1 MHGSARYAERKVS
14 PEAGRPLKDRTKNRR
29 GPSGQL
35 QSLLDSQQFL
45 NTVAA
50 GIVLQ
55 NEEGLVL
62 DCNDTALELLG
73 VTREELAI
81 RTSSDPQ
88 WSSVRPDGSSF
99 ALEEQPARITLRTGE
114 PGNEVIMGTANRG
127 RARRWLSVNTCQVAL
142 SNGAKGVISSFIDV
156 TQRLKKERIL
166 EMLTDV
172 NRLAMLSFQQ
182 DEYFH
187 RLCEIIVEKG
197 GYELAWL
204 GIPSS
209 GEIGSITIL
218 YSAGATDY
226 LYEGMVSWLGSK
238 EIGLGPSGTALR
250 TGESQ
255 VVNELV
261 TEALFEPWR
270 ERAAEFGFGSSV
282 AIPAVGGV
290 QRAVLSIY
298 SRDTFAFD
306 ETTVAALEDIVRE
319 AEFAVAHVRAVRETD
334 AALKDTKEAI
344 AALKL
349 SETALSESER
359 RFRLVFED
367 NMAPMIVTD
376 LEDRVITA
384 NDAFCMMIGRTL
396 EELVGDDSKPFT
408 FPEDVGITEE
418 SHRRVTAGEAA
429 QVSYVKRYLHKD
441 GRIIV
446 VEASRSPALDEHGQ
460 TLYFVISERDITE
473 EHALSI
479 QLSHQ
484 ALHDPLTGLANR
496 ALFDDRLAQA
506 QARAARQGGQGA
518 VLLLDLDDFKG
529 VNDTHGHFI
538 GDQLLVAIAHRLAQA
553 TRTTDTL
560 CRFGGDEF
568 MYLAE
573 GLTSPHDAEE
583 LARRLLDALVEPIS
597 ITGARIEQ
605 RASIGIVHWNETS
618 SNSVELVQDADVAL
632 YEAKRMGKGHFVVFT
647 PSMHQQAISRFA
659 LVQELRHA
667 VQAGELS
674 MHYQPIVDLSNYDVV
689 GFEALMRWEHPER
702 GWVPPSVFIPLAE
715 QSDLILELGA
725 FALRE
730 AAAEASSWRPT
741 GSQDRRP
748 YVTVN
753 LSAHQFHEPKLVSMV
768 EEALTTGAISPD
780 RLIIEITEGVMLR
793 DALETASVIGR
804 LQERGVDFALDDFG
818 TGYSSLSYLVLL
830 HPRIIKIDQ
839 SFVRPSHES
848 VDNDTLLETII
859 SLGQKLGMTML
870 GEGIETRA
878 QLERLRV
885 PGCELGQGFLFSPAV
900 PASEIPKMLA
910 RKPKGWP
917 RRPTKSR

>member
-1 MHGSARYAERKVS
+1 
-14 PEAGRPLKDRTKNRR
+14 LKDRTKSRR
-29 GPSGQL
+29 GPGGPL

-55 NEEGLVL
+55 DQEGSVL
-62 DCNDTALELLG
+62 DCNDTALVLLG
-73 VTREELAI
+73 VTREEMAI
-81 RTSSDPQ
+81 RTSDESQ
-88 WSSVRPDGSSF
+88 WPIVRQDGSPF
-99 ALEEQPARITLRTGE
+99 AYEEQPARITLRTGE
-114 PGNEVIMGTANRG
+114 PGNDVIMGTGDRG
-127 RARRWLSVNTCQVAL
+127 RARRWLSVNTCQVVL
-142 SNGAKGVISSFIDV
+142 SDGAKGVISSFIDV
-156 TQRLKKERIL
+156 TQRLKKEHIL

-172 NRLAMLSFQQ
+172 NRLAMLSFHQ

-209 GEIGSITIL
+209 GEVGGITIL

-255 VVNELV
+255 VVDELV

-270 ERAAEFGFGSSV
+270 ERAAQFGFGSSV

-298 SRDTFAFD
+298 SRETFAFD
-306 ETTVAALEDIVRE
+306 ETTVGALEDIVRE
-319 AEFAVAHVRAVRETD
+319 AEYVVAHVRAVRETD
-334 AALKDTKEAI
+334 AALKETKEAI
-344 AALKL
+344 TALEL
-349 SETALSESER
+349 SETALGQSEQ

-384 NDAFCMMIGRTL
+384 NNAFCVMIGRTF
-396 EELVGDDSKPFT
+396 EEVVGHDSKPFT
-408 FPEDVGITEE
+408 FPEDVGISEE
-418 SHRRVTAGEAA
+418 SHRRAGRGEAT
-429 QVSYVKRYLHKD
+429 QVRYVKRYLHKD

-446 VEASRSPALDEHGQ
+446 VEVSRSPALDEDGR

-473 EHALSI
+473 ENALSI

-506 QARAARQGGQGA
+506 HARAARQGGQGA

-538 GDQLLVAIAHRLAQA
+538 GDQLLVAIAHRLADA
-553 TRTTDTL
+553 TRLTDTL

-573 GLTSPHDAEE
+573 GLNSPHEAEA
-583 LARRLLDALVEPIS
+583 LAQRLLDALVEPIS
-597 ITGARIEQ
+597 VAGARIEQ
-605 RASIGIVHWNETS
+605 RASIGIVHWNEAS
-618 SNSVELVQDADVAL
+618 KSVELVQDADVAL
-632 YEAKRMGKGHFVVFT
+632 YEAKRLGKGHFVVFT
-647 PSMHQQAISRFA
+647 PSMHQLAISRFT

-674 MHYQPIVDLSNYDVV
+674 MHYQPIVDLSNNDVV

-715 QSDLILELGA
+715 QSDLILELGS

-730 AAAEASSWRPT
+730 AVAAASSWGPT
-741 GSQDRRP
+741 GSQQLHP

-753 LSAHQFHEPKLVSMV
+753 LSAHQFHEPRLLSMI
-768 EEALTTGAISPD
+768 EEALTMSAISPD
-780 RLIIEITEGVMLR
+780 RLIIEITESVMLR

-804 LQERGVDFALDDFG
+804 LKERGVDFALDDFG

-848 VDNDTLLETII
+848 DDNDTLLETII

-870 GEGIETRA
+870 GEGIETAA
-878 QLERLRV
+878 QLERLRA

-900 PASEIPKMLA
+900 PASAISKMLA
-910 RKPKGWP
+910 RKPRGWP
-917 RRPTKSR
+917 KSLTKAR